1 MQIILLLDLLLNLP
15 VDIQTNDKRIASPGR
30 RSGVAVDNIQGIVQV
45 PDRLAGAVDFLL
57 HSILK
62 ITSKTLDFFDFLM
75 QIVAEAHQ
83 LVDNFAFNLGGFVR
97 LEIALSMEVAEDL
110 GRIGDTARFEEGW
123 RHRRIVDDVG
133 SRQEQFRAH
142 FVGFLDFF
150 EKDD

>member
-1 MQIILLLDLLLNLP
+1 M
-15 VDIQTNDKRIASPGR
+15 
-30 RSGVAVDNIQGIVQV
+30 QV

-62 ITSKTLDFFDFLM
+62 ITGETLDFLDLLM
-75 QIVAEAHQ
+75 QVVAEAHQ

-97 LEIALSMEVAEDL
+97 FEIALSMEVAEDL
-110 GRIGDTARFEEGW
+110 GRIGDTARFEEGR

-142 FVGFLDFF
+142 FVRFLDFF
-150 EKDD
+150 EEDDQVFQDFAPCYLVSVSIRFFFKKKNK